1 MITLRDYQ
9 EDLIENARGAF
20 REGLRSVLLQLPTG
34 GGKTVTSA
42 VMVRNTVAKGNV
54 AWWLVHRREIINQA
68 SATFASLGI
77 PHGLV
82 MGGGITD
89 PMQRVQIGSIQ
100 TIARRLHR
108 LPAPNIIV
116 FDEAHHM
123 GARQYQDVFDAFPDA
138 VKLGLTATPARLDGK
153 GLGNWFQRLIEGPT
167 VSLLTERGALCPYR
181 LFAPATPDL
190 AGVKSIGGDFK
201 RDSLAK
207 VMDRPSIVGDAVAH
221 YRRLCSGKRAVA
233 FACSIEH
240 SRNIVAQF
248 LDAGIPAEHVDG
260 AMDTPSRDAAIARFT
275 AGKTLILSNV
285 DLFGEGFD
293 VPAIEAVIMLRPTQ
307 SLSLYL
313 QQVGRS
319 LRPMAGKETAIIL
332 DHAGNSIR
340 HGLPDDDREWTL
352 EDRIKRAR
360 SAPAEVP
367 VRQCPECYRVYRP
380 APKCPGC
387 GFETPVAT
395 RTVEEVDGV
404 LAEIDAA
411 AVKREAKQEES
422 RCQTLGDWQELAA
435 RRGYSSGWAWHRW
448 TIRQRRAA

>member
-1 MITLRDYQ
+1 MIVLRDYQ
-9 EDLIENARGAF
+9 TDLIDRAREAF
-20 REGLRSVLLQLPTG
+20 RDGDRSVLLQLPTG
-34 GGKTVTSA
+34 GGKTVLSA
-42 VMVRNTVAKGNV
+42 MMVRNTVAKGNV

-68 SATFASLGI
+68 SATFSNLGI

-89 PMQRVQIGSIQ
+89 PAQRVQIGSIQ
-100 TIARRLHR
+100 TVARRLAK

-123 GARQYQDVFDAFPDA
+123 GARQYQDVFDAFPNA
-138 VKLGLTATPARLDGK
+138 VKLGLTATPCRLDGK
-153 GLGNWFQRLIEGPT
+153 GLGTWFQRLIEGPT
-167 VSLLTERGALCPYR
+167 VTLLTERGALCPYR

-190 AGVKSIGGDFK
+190 TGVKSIGGDFK
-201 RDSLAK
+201 RDSLSK
-207 VMDRPSIVGDAVAH
+207 IMDRPSIVGDAVAH
-221 YRRLCSGKRAVA
+221 YQRLAGGKRAVV

-248 LDAGIPAEHVDG
+248 QEAGIPAEHVDG
-260 AMDTPSRDAAIARFT
+260 SMDTMSRDAAIARFT
-275 AGKTLILSNV
+275 AGETLILSNV

-319 LRPMAGKETAIIL
+319 LRPMEGKETAIIL

-340 HGLPDDDREWTL
+340 HGLPDDDREWSL
-352 EDRIKRAR
+352 EDRLKRTK

-387 GFETPVAT
+387 GYEAPVVA
-395 RTVEEVDGV
+395 RVVEEVDGV

-411 AVKREAKQEES
+411 ALKREAKREEAQC
-422 RCQTLGDWQELAA
+422 RTLQDWQELAA
-435 RRGYSSGWAWHRW
+435 RRGYSSGWAWHRFNA
-448 TIRQRRAA
+448 RQRRAA

>member
-1 MITLRDYQ
+1 MIVLRDYQ
-9 EDLIENARGAF
+9 DALIERARERF
-20 REGLRSVLLQLPTG
+20 RSGDRSVLLQLPTG
-34 GGKTVTSA
+34 GGKTLTSA
-42 VMVRNTVAKGNV
+42 FMVRNTVAKGNV

-68 SATFASLGI
+68 SSTFSSLGI

-82 MGGGITD
+82 MGGAVTD
-89 PMQRVQIGSIQ
+89 PTQRVQIGSIQ
-100 TIARRLHR
+100 TIARRLSR
-108 LPAPNIIV
+108 LPKPDIIV

-167 VSLLTERGALCPYR
+167 VSLLIERGALSPYR

-190 AGVKSIGGDFK
+190 AGVKSLGGDYK
-201 RDSLAK
+201 RDALSK
-207 VMDRPSIVGDAVAH
+207 IMDRPSIVGDAVTHYQRLAH
-221 YRRLCSGKRAVA
+221 GKRAVA
-233 FACSIEH
+233 FACSIDH

-248 LDAGIPAEHVDG
+248 HEAGIAAEHVDG
-260 AMDTPSRDAAIARFT
+260 SMDTASRDSAIARFVR
-275 AGKTLILSNV
+275 GETLVLSNV

-313 QQVGRS
+313 QQVGRA
-319 LRPMAGKETAIIL
+319 LRPLEGKSAAIIL
-332 DHAGNSIR
+332 DHAGNSLR
-340 HGLPDDDREWTL
+340 HGLPDDEREWSL
-352 EDRIKRAR
+352 DDRLKRKRA
-360 SAPAEVP
+360 APAEVP

-387 GFETPVAT
+387 GFQTPVAA

-411 AVKREAKQEES
+411 AVKREAKREEG
-422 RCQTLGDWQELAA
+422 RCQTLADWQALAA
-435 RRGYSSGWAWHRW
+435 RRGYSSGWAWHRFNA
-448 TIRQRRAA
+448 RQRRAA

>member
-1 MITLRDYQ
+1 MIVLRDYQ
-9 EDLIENARGAF
+9 DDLIDGARGAF
-20 REGLRSVLLQLPTG
+20 REGYKSVLLQLPTG

-68 SATFASLGI
+68 SATFSSLGI

-82 MGGGITD
+82 MGGAVTD
-89 PMQRVQIGSIQ
+89 PMARVQIGSIQ
-100 TIARRLHR
+100 TVARRLHR
-108 LPAPNIIV
+108 LPPPNIIV

-138 VKLGLTATPARLDGK
+138 VKLGFTATPARFDGK

-167 VSLLTERGALCPYR
+167 VSLLIERGALSPYR

-190 AGVKSIGGDFK
+190 AGVKSLGGDYK
-201 RDSLAK
+201 RDALSK
-207 VMDRPSIVGDAVAH
+207 IMDRPSIVGDAVAH
-221 YRRLCSGKRAVA
+221 YQRLASGKRAVV

-248 LDAGIPAEHVDG
+248 QSAGITAEHVDG
-260 AMDTPSRDAAIARFT
+260 SMDTATRDATIGRFVS
-275 AGKTLILSNV
+275 GETLILSNV

-293 VPAIEAVIMLRPTQ
+293 VPAIETVIMLRPTQ

-313 QQVGRS
+313 QQVGRG
-319 LRPMAGKETAIIL
+319 LRPMEGKEAAIIL
-332 DHAGNSIR
+332 DHAGNSLR
-340 HGLPDDDREWTL
+340 HGLPDDDREWSL
-352 EDRIKRAR
+352 ADRAKKKRAE
-360 SAPAEVP
+360 AAETP
-367 VRQCPECYRVYRP
+367 VRQCPDCYRVYRP

-387 GFETPVAT
+387 GHAAPVAA
-395 RTVEEVDGV
+395 RVVEEVEGV

-411 AVKREAKQEES
+411 ALKREAKREEGS
-422 RCQTLGDWQELAA
+422 CRTLQDWQALAA
-435 RRGYSSGWAWHRW
+435 RRGYSSGWAWHRFNA
-448 TIRQRRAA
+448 RQRRAA

>member
-1 MITLRDYQ
+1 MIVLRDYQ
-9 EDLIENARGAF
+9 TDLIDRAREGF
-20 REGLRSVLLQLPTG
+20 RAGLRSVLLQLPTG
-34 GGKTVTSA
+34 GGKTVLSA
-42 VMVRNTVAKGNV
+42 MMVRNTVAKGNT

-68 SATFASLGI
+68 SSTFSSLGI

-82 MGGGITD
+82 MGGAITD

-100 TIARRLHR
+100 TIARRLSR
-108 LPAPNIIV
+108 LPKPDIIV

-123 GARQYQDVFDAFPDA
+123 GAKQYQDVFDAFPDA

-167 VSLLTERGALCPYR
+167 VSLLIERGALSPYR

-190 AGVKSIGGDFK
+190 ADVKSLGGDYK
-201 RDSLAK
+201 RDALSK
-207 VMDRPSIVGDAVAH
+207 IMDRPSIVGDAVAH
-221 YRRLCSGKRAVA
+221 YTRLASGKRAVV

-248 LDAGIPAEHVDG
+248 QEAGITAEHVDG
-260 AMDTPSRDAAIARFT
+260 SMDTPSRDAAIARFVS
-275 AGKTLILSNV
+275 GETLILSNV

-313 QQVGRS
+313 QQVGRG
-319 LRPMAGKETAIIL
+319 LRPLAGKETAIIL
-332 DHAGNSIR
+332 DHAGNSLR
-340 HGLPDDDREWTL
+340 HGLPDDEREWSL
-352 EDRIKRAR
+352 ADKVKRAKA
-360 SAPAEVP
+360 APAETP

-387 GFETPVAT
+387 GYETPVAA
-395 RTVEEVDGV
+395 RVVEEVEGV
-404 LAEIDAA
+404 LSEIDAA
-411 AVKREAKQEES
+411 AVKREAKREEGAC
-422 RCQTLGDWQELAA
+422 RTLEDWQALAS
-435 RRGYSSGWAWHRW
+435 RRGYSSGWAWHRFQA
-448 TIRQRRAA
+448 RQRRAA

>member
-1 MITLRDYQ
+1 MIVLRDYQ
-9 EDLIENARGAF
+9 DDLIDGARGAF
-20 REGLRSVLLQLPTG
+20 REGYKSVLLQLPTG

-68 SATFASLGI
+68 SATFSSLGI

-82 MGGGITD
+82 MGGAVTD
-89 PMQRVQIGSIQ
+89 PMARVQIGSIQ
-100 TIARRLHR
+100 TVARRLHR
-108 LPAPNIIV
+108 LPPPNIIV

-167 VSLLTERGALCPYR
+167 VSLLIERGALSPYR

-190 AGVKSIGGDFK
+190 AGVKSLGGDYK
-201 RDSLAK
+201 RDALSK
-207 VMDRPSIVGDAVAH
+207 IMDRPSIVGDAVAH
-221 YRRLCSGKRAVA
+221 YQRLASGKRAVV

-248 LDAGIPAEHVDG
+248 QSAGITAEHVDG
-260 AMDTPSRDAAIARFT
+260 SMDTATRDATIGRFVS
-275 AGKTLILSNV
+275 GETLILSNV

-313 QQVGRS
+313 QQVGRG
-319 LRPMAGKETAIIL
+319 LRPMEGKEAAIIL
-332 DHAGNSIR
+332 DHAGNSLR
-340 HGLPDDDREWTL
+340 HGLPDDEREWSL
-352 EDRIKRAR
+352 EDRVKRSR
-360 SAPAEVP
+360 TAPSESP
-367 VRQCPECYRVYRP
+367 VRQCEQCYRVYRP

-387 GFETPVAT
+387 GYEAPVAA
-395 RTVEEVDGV
+395 RVVEEVEGV

-411 AVKREAKQEES
+411 AVKREARREES
-422 RCQTLGDWQELAA
+422 QCHTLADWQELA
-435 RRGYSSGWAWHRW
+435 RKRGYTSGWAWHRFNV
-448 TIRQRRAA
+448 RQRRSA

>member
-1 MITLRDYQ
+1 MIVLRDYQ
-9 EDLIENARGAF
+9 DDLIDGARGAF
-20 REGLRSVLLQLPTG
+20 REGYKSVLLQLPTG

-68 SATFASLGI
+68 SATFSSLGI

-82 MGGGITD
+82 MGGAVTD
-89 PMQRVQIGSIQ
+89 PMARVQIGSIQ
-100 TIARRLHR
+100 TVARRLHR
-108 LPAPNIIV
+108 LPPPNIIV

-167 VSLLTERGALCPYR
+167 VSLLIERGALSPYR

-190 AGVKSIGGDFK
+190 AGVKSLGGDYK
-201 RDSLAK
+201 RDALSK
-207 VMDRPSIVGDAVAH
+207 IMDRPSIVGDAVAH
-221 YRRLCSGKRAVA
+221 YQRLASGKRAVV

-248 LDAGIPAEHVDG
+248 QSAGITAEHVDG
-260 AMDTPSRDAAIARFT
+260 SMDTATRDATIGRFVS
-275 AGKTLILSNV
+275 GETLILSNV

-293 VPAIEAVIMLRPTQ
+293 VPAIETVIMLRPTQ

-313 QQVGRS
+313 QQVGRG
-319 LRPMAGKETAIIL
+319 LRPMEGKEAAIIL
-332 DHAGNSIR
+332 DHAGNSLR
-340 HGLPDDDREWTL
+340 HGLPDDDREWSL
-352 EDRIKRAR
+352 ADRAKKKRAE
-360 SAPAEVP
+360 AAETP

-387 GFETPVAT
+387 GHAAPVAA
-395 RTVEEVDGV
+395 RVVEEVEGV

-411 AVKREAKQEES
+411 ALKREAKREEGS
-422 RCQTLGDWQELAA
+422 CRTLQDWQALAA
-435 RRGYSSGWAWHRW
+435 RRGYSSGWAWHRFNA
-448 TIRQRRAA
+448 RQRRAA

>member
-1 MITLRDYQ
+1 MIVLRDYQ
-9 EDLIENARGAF
+9 DDLIDGARGAF
-20 REGLRSVLLQLPTG
+20 REGYKSVLLQLPTG

-68 SATFASLGI
+68 SATFSSLGI

-82 MGGGITD
+82 MGGAVTD
-89 PMQRVQIGSIQ
+89 PMARVQIGSIQ
-100 TIARRLHR
+100 TVARRLHR
-108 LPAPNIIV
+108 LPPPNIIV

-167 VSLLTERGALCPYR
+167 VSLLIERGALSPYR

-190 AGVKSIGGDFK
+190 AGVKSLGGDYK
-201 RDSLAK
+201 RDALSK
-207 VMDRPSIVGDAVAH
+207 IMDRPSIVGDAVAH
-221 YRRLCSGKRAVA
+221 YQRLASGKRAVV

-248 LDAGIPAEHVDG
+248 QSAGITAEHVDG
-260 AMDTPSRDAAIARFT
+260 SMDTATRDATIGRFVS
-275 AGKTLILSNV
+275 GETLILSNV

-313 QQVGRS
+313 QQVGRG
-319 LRPMAGKETAIIL
+319 LRPMEGKEAAIIL
-332 DHAGNSIR
+332 DHAGNSLR
-340 HGLPDDDREWTL
+340 HGLPDDDREWSL
-352 EDRIKRAR
+352 ADRAKKKRAE
-360 SAPAEVP
+360 AAETP

-387 GFETPVAT
+387 GHAAPVAA
-395 RTVEEVDGV
+395 RVVEEVEGV

-411 AVKREAKQEES
+411 ALKREAKREEGS
-422 RCQTLGDWQELAA
+422 CRTLQDWQALAA
-435 RRGYSSGWAWHRW
+435 RRGYSSGWAWHRFNA
-448 TIRQRRAA
+448 RQRRAA